1 MGNNL
6 GTEGSLGVFPAPS
19 DHGDVHTLHVMRTN
33 GDSMT
38 LEEYRRVFGAVVGRD
53 LTEREIN
60 MDRDKFAPEDR

>member
-38 LEEYRRVFGAVVGRD
+38 LEEYRRVSGPSLAG
-53 LTEREIN
+53 T
-60 MDRDKFAPEDR
+60 